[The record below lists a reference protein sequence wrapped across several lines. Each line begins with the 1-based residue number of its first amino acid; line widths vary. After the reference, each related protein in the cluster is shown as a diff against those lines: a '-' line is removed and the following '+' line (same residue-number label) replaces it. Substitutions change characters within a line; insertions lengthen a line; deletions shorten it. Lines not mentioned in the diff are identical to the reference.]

1 MKKSEVL
8 TAVLVHDRLIR
19 LNLRLLEGLLSEI
32 KGDVEESKI
41 LADACLDD
49 KEKQVYESALLVI
62 EENLLL
68 KISEVLDHIYDLYEI
83 FNFDI
88 TFLASL
94 PEEIEREIER
104 LDVLNSINTK
114 LELILSVIDE
124 LLLFENESEK
134 IKTILTPFKVYR
146 EVVEHSVSFNKKL
159 WELTFQSS

>member
-1 MKKSEVL
+1 MKRSEVL
-8 TAVLVHDRLIR
+8 TAVLVQDRLIR

-49 KEKQVYESALLVI
+49 KEKQVYEKALLMI

-68 KISEVLDHIYDLYEI
+68 KISEILDHVYDLYEI

-88 TFLASL
+88 TFLASI

-104 LDVLNSINTK
+104 LDALNSINTK

-124 LLLFENESEK
+124 LLLFEGESEK
-134 IKTILTPFKVYR
+134 LKTILTPFRVYR
-146 EVVEHSVSFNKKL
+146 EVVEHSISFNKRL

>member
-1 MKKSEVL
+1 ML
-8 TAVLVHDRLIR
+8 TAVLVQDRLIR
-19 LNLRLLEGLLSEI
+19 LNLRLLEGLLLEI
-32 KGDVEESKI
+32 KADIEESKI
-41 LADACLDD
+41 LADACLEGKDRD
-49 KEKQVYESALLVI
+49 NYERAMMMI

-68 KISEVLDHIYDLYEI
+68 KISEVLDHVYDLYEI

-104 LDVLNSINTK
+104 LDALNSINTK

-134 IKTILTPFKVYR
+134 IKAILTPFRVYR
-146 EVVEHSVSFNKKL
+146 EVIEHSISFNRRL
-159 WELTFQSS
+159 WDLTFQSS